1 MCVRVHVC
9 IGTKYTCMCYSR
21 HVEVR
26 GQLVAFS
33 SFLPYG
39 FLRWSLAGQFWWQV
53 PLLTE
58 PSHWS
63 HV

>member
-39 FLRWSLAGQFWWQV
+39 FLRWSLAVSFGGKC
-53 PLLTE
+53 PY
-58 PSHWS
+58 
-63 HV
+63 